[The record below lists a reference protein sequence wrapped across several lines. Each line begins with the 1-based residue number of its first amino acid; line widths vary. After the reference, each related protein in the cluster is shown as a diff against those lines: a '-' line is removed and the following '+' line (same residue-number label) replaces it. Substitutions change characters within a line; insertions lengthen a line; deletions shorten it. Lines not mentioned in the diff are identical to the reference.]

1 MRLTDDCR
9 SDFVYM
15 VPPFLAYYGVTT
27 RNRTM
32 LAESYNQIRLYRNYL
47 RDSKQGMWKHI
58 VLGPSG
64 NDEGFWSTG
73 GQLLVTHRLPTTLT
87 LLFLGNG
94 WAAAGIL
101 RVIATMRQS
110 EYSNTFKNE
119 QKDLGNWVKEIHS
132 SMYKHLVRPYLR
144 VLPSIHLIQLSPSR
158 TKRTYSQTTPTNPQQ
173 AKATFTTQHPPH
185 SSPAQ
190 STAPPSSSAN
200 TPTSPTPS
208 ARGSQYQTPPTP
220 LQMAMGRQA
229 STIIRILR
237 RTGG

>member
-1 MRLTDDCR
+1 M
-9 SDFVYM
+9 YM

-47 RDSKQGMWKHI
+47 RDPKQGMWKHI

-73 GQLLVTHRLPTTLT
+73 GQLLVTHRLPTKLT

-101 RVIATMRQS
+101 RVIVTMRQS

-144 VLPSIHLIQLSPSR
+144 VSRSIHLIR
-158 TKRTYSQTTPTNPQQ
+158 TLRRRIKRTYSQTTPTNPQQ
-173 AKATFTTQHPPH
+173 AKATSTTQHPPH

-200 TPTSPTPS
+200 TPTSPTPN
-208 ARGSQYQTPPTP
+208 ARGSPYQTPPTP
-220 LQMAMGRQA
+220 RTRTGRRA
-229 STIIRILR
+229 STTTRILR
-237 RTGG
+237 RMGG